1 VTKKRW
7 LILLL
12 VVLGLC
18 ALTTLCG
25 AVGWLAYERWGESDG
40 GTDDDDTVLVTPTRA
55 SQGGEEKEAFDADGE
70 LRLAGGIPPTL
81 DPGVVQDA
89 TSAEYIVHLYSGLVR
104 LDQNLEIAP
113 DLAESWAIS
122 EDGRTYRF
130 ELRPDATYQ
139 DGRRVTTEDVVYSIE
154 RALSPEL
161 ESPVALSY
169 LGDIEGAAAY
179 AMGQAGG
186 VAGLVEI
193 DEDTIEIHIDAPKAF
208 FLAKLTYPTSY
219 LVDREQVESDDE
231 WMTSPN
237 GTGPFV
243 LEELSASQIVLERN
257 ARYYGTMPM
266 LARVTYVLDGGLPI
280 TMYESDEL
288 DLVEIGVGEIERV
301 LDPYNALNDELVISS

>member
-1 VTKKRW
+1 MTKKRW
-7 LILLL
+7 LVLLL

-18 ALTTLCG
+18 ALTALCG
-25 AVGWLAYERWGESDG
+25 TVGWLAYERWGESDG
-40 GTDDDDTVLVTPTRA
+40 GKDDDDTVLVTPTRA
-55 SQGGEEKEAFDADGE
+55 SQGGEGQEAFDADGE

-89 TSAEYIVHLYSGLVR
+89 TSAEYIVHLFSGLVR

-113 DLAESWAIS
+113 DLAASWAIS

-130 ELRPDATYQ
+130 ELRSDATFQ

-169 LGDIEGAAAY
+169 LGDIEGAADY
-179 AMGQAGG
+179 AMGQVGS
-186 VAGLVEI
+186 VSGLEAV
-193 DEDTIEIHIDAPKAF
+193 DEDTIEIRIDAPKAY
-208 FLAKLTYPTSY
+208 FLAKLTYPTSCV
-219 LVDREQVESDDE
+219 VDREQVESDDE

-237 GTGPFV
+237 ATGPFV
-243 LEELSASQIVLERN
+243 LEELSASQIVLARN
-257 ARYYGTMPM
+257 ERYYGTMPM

-288 DLVEIGVGEIERV
+288 DLSLIHI
-301 LDPYNALNDELVISS
+301 